1 MRAWLLCIVL
11 SCAACESTLSNVY
24 GGFVVENPAFCE
36 TSTSCI
42 GKNSGEGPEWIC
54 DTLLH
59 ACLPPDTC
67 LSGSHSCQNA
77 DRPICTEGLCVPCS
91 SDGQQGDT
99 ECQSRTEQ
107 RRDNRHVC
115 IGGACKECRGA
126 SDCPTDRPVCA
137 GQSCRAC
144 REHAECA
151 SGVCRSDEALR
162 EDAAA
167 VGGTCVDE
175 SQIVYVDSEQ
185 PMSGTGTTQSPMA
198 TVADALAIGKPF
210 LSLRPSRTG
219 YGALSLNNRK
229 QIVVGQRNGSQLP
242 VITAA
247 SVSSGS
253 LVLSQVA
260 IVPAIGQDGALCGT
274 QAELIVRNTSI
285 SGPSAAARGV
295 VADAGCL
302 RVDVHASRFSGIQGS
317 AIFLPSG
324 STTYR
329 IVNSAFR
336 SCGSTNPKFGSAAV
350 YLGQGTRG
358 VFTYNTLYQ
367 NLDAIECG
375 NGQRIENSVAV
386 GGSLPGCSVDRPD
399 LGADLNPDQ
408 LQLQDTP
415 RNHACCIDQAT
426 PDPSVSTDSQG
437 TSRPQSAGPDR
448 GYWEG

>member
-1 MRAWLLCIVL
+1 
-11 SCAACESTLSNVY
+11 
-24 GGFVVENPAFCE
+24 
-36 TSTSCI
+36 
-42 GKNSGEGPEWIC
+42 
-54 DTLLH
+54 
-59 ACLPPDTC
+59 
-67 LSGSHSCQNA
+67 
-77 DRPICTEGLCVPCS
+77 
-91 SDGQQGDT
+91 
-99 ECQSRTEQ
+99 
-107 RRDNRHVC
+107 
-115 IGGACKECRGA
+115 
-126 SDCPTDRPVCA
+126 
-137 GQSCRAC
+137 
-144 REHAECA
+144 
-151 SGVCRSDEALR
+151 
-162 EDAAA
+162 
-167 VGGTCVDE
+167 
-175 SQIVYVDSEQ
+175 
-185 PMSGTGTTQSPMA
+185 MSGTGTKQSPMA
-198 TVADALAIGKPF
+198 AVADALAIGKPF
-210 LSLRPSRTG
+210 LALRPSRTG
-219 YGALSLNNRK
+219 YGALSLQNRK

-260 IVPAIGQDGALCGT
+260 IVPAVGQDGALCGT
-274 QAELIVRNTSI
+274 QAELIVRNTSV

-302 RVDVHASRFSGIQGS
+302 RVDVHASRFTGIQGS

-367 NLDAIECG
+367 NLDAVECG

-415 RNHACCIDQAT
+415 RNHTCCIDQAT

-437 TSRPQSAGPDR
+437 TPRPQSAGPDR